1 MKKKIVL
8 LKNLNYMFI
17 IFFIIYFFFFFAS
30 IPIYFHRSYKLF
42 RTYKKQQIDKKKKKK
57 KNKILTTIQFTPPRL
72 YSHLLFILYFQYLN
86 QPYEGIIHV
95 LNFNKNIYHNQTFP
109 LMKLSKHFLNHNLMS
124 FLQNRSCFGFVRY

>member
-17 IFFIIYFFFFFAS
+17 IFFYYFFFFFLIQFQS
-30 IPIYFHRSYKLF
+30 TFIEVTSSSELIKQNKL
-42 RTYKKQQIDKKKKKK
+42 TKKKKNK

-86 QPYEGIIHV
+86 QPYEGIIHA

-124 FLQNRSCFGFVRY
+124 FLQNRSCFRFVRY

>member
-1 MKKKIVL
+1 
-8 LKNLNYMFI
+8 MFI
-17 IFFIIYFFFFFAS
+17 IFLLFFFFFFFFFFLLQFQS
-30 IPIYFHRSYKLF
+30 TFIEVTSSSELIKNNKL
-42 RTYKKQQIDKKKKKK
+42 TKKKKKK
-57 KNKILTTIQFTPPRL
+57 CKNKILTTIQFTPPRL